1 MGGNVNSF
9 ERTRR
14 DHSLETA
21 EDYVELVDLLI
32 KEKGEARAVD
42 LAERLGVTPVVVSK
56 TVKRLVREGYVTSEP
71 YRSVFLTAKGKRLA
85 EESERRHATVLEFLV
100 ALGVSRKIAEV
111 DAEGIEHHV
120 SKKTLQAMRDFLSR
134 HTR

>member
-1 MGGNVNSF
+1 MGGNVNRF
-9 ERTRR
+9 ERTRQ

-21 EDYVELVDLLI
+21 EDYVELIDRLI
-32 KEKGEARAVD
+32 QENGEARAVE
-42 LAERLGVTPVVVSK
+42 LAERLGVSPVTVGK

-71 YRSVFLTAKGKRLA
+71 YRSIFLTAKGKKLA
-85 EESERRHATVLEFLV
+85 EESERRHVTVLEFLV
-100 ALGVSRKIAEV
+100 ALGVSRKTAEI

-120 SKKTLQAMRDFLSR
+120 SRQTLQAMREFLAR